1 MDEEFRDCEK
11 KKFSQDLWEI
21 TTSTIQPWPRL
32 AKTFFFLTVA
42 VDWFNCS
49 AIIMRLTLLFTLL
62 VVGELRA
69 ANPDNQWVIF
79 CNYCFTEVC
88 HSELLRCC
96 CSFEARDE
104 RRVTKRREGRKWG
117 KTVEPMRSLWGP
129 KFRYIRVITE
139 LLYQLTLIRFFKH
152 IFPEKR
158 NTKIKIYNK

>member
-1 MDEEFRDCEK
+1 MKNLEIAK
-11 KKFSQDLWEI
+11 KKILTRSVGNYNEHHS
-21 TTSTIQPWPRL
+21 TVTSTGEDV
-32 AKTFFFLTVA
+32 FFLTVA

-49 AIIMRLTLLFTLL
+49 VIIMRLTLLFTLL